1 MQNVQGANVSWNL
14 PDPSS
19 GEILEYT
26 VYMAL
31 RTAEGQEQSG
41 VTPASKLSFAPIYR
55 GTQPSCLV
63 PTETLASAHIDTSSK
78 PAVIFRIAAKNKL
91 NYGPATQ
98 ARWILGT
105 EKIDYSI
112 FASVCY
118 LRCICVHCV
127 FC

>member
-1 MQNVQGANVSWNL
+1 MSWNP

-31 RTAEGQEQSG
+31 RTADSQDQAA
-41 VTPASKLSFAPIYR
+41 VPASKLSFAPIYR
-55 GTQPSCLV
+55 GAQPSCLV
-63 PTETLASAHIDTSSK
+63 PMDTLVSAHVDTSNK

-98 ARWILGT
+98 ARWILG
-105 EKIDYSI
+105 KCKSI
-112 FASVCY
+112 ISNCLVAVRQQ
-118 LRCICVHCV
+118 LTIVD
-127 FC
+127 

>member
-1 MQNVQGANVSWNL
+1 MQGANVSWNP

-31 RTAEGQEQSG
+31 RMTDGDPS
-41 VTPASKLSFAPIYR
+41 PSASKLSFAPIYR
-55 GTQPSCLV
+55 GPLPCCLV
-63 PTETLASAHIDTSSK
+63 PMETLVSAHIDTTAK

-98 ARWILGT
+98 ARWILG
-105 EKIDYSI
+105 KFSHNSY
-112 FASVCY
+112 A
-118 LRCICVHCV
+118 